1 MIKQMLIAFQFLTI
15 IPIKS
20 HMTVN
25 ENDIAKSSS
34 AFVLVGLV
42 QGILLIV
49 TDYLAGIVFHQ
60 DLIPALI
67 LLALV
72 LSNGGLHLDGLADT
86 FDAIAVKSSGDFK
99 KDKEKRLSVMK
110 DSSTGAIGTTAILFV
125 ILLKYLSL
133 KNISHFTPFTYY
145 STLLFMPVISKWTMV
160 VSMFHGKSSRKDG
173 LGQIFINRVGLREIS
188 LSTLLLIL
196 IFVLLI
202 FSFSRFI
209 YDFQPVFYL
218 VLLAAM
224 YILCRLL
231 VTFFNKKFGGL
242 TGDTLGAISEITEI
256 AFLFMVIIWSRL
268 SI

>member
-1 MIKQMLIAFQFLTI
+1 
-15 IPIKS
+15 
-20 HMTVN
+20 
-25 ENDIAKSSS
+25 
-34 AFVLVGLV
+34 V
-42 QGILLIV
+42 QGILLIAI
-49 TDYLAGIVFHQ
+49 DYLAGTVFHQ

-72 LSNGGLHLDGLADT
+72 LSNGGFHLDGLADT
-86 FDAIAVKSSGDFK
+86 FDAIAVKSSGDLE

-110 DSSTGAIGTTAILFV
+110 DSFTGAIGTTAILFA

-145 STLLFMPVISKWTMV
+145 SSLLFMPVISKWTMV
-160 VSMFHGKSSRKDG
+160 ISMFHGKPARKDG
-173 LGQIFINRVGLREIS
+173 LGQIFINRIGLRDVSI
-188 LSTLLLIL
+188 STLSLIL
-196 IFVLLI
+196 IFVLLM
-202 FSFSRFI
+202 FFFSRFI
-209 YDFQPVFYL
+209 HDFQPVFYP

-242 TGDTLGAISEITEI
+242 TGDTLGAISELTEI
-256 AFLFMVIIWSRL
+256 AFLFMVIIWPRL